1 MDTPSLTD
9 AAPSVLVIYY
19 LLVLLALLV
28 LYGRGDLSTSGF
40 IYQAF

>member
-1 MDTPSLTD
+1 MTWVGGMRVVTML
-9 AAPSVLVIYY
+9 YY
-19 LLVLLALLV
+19 LGVLLGLLV